1 VNEPTLCA
9 QLWRLPALLVDD
21 FSELTPEL
29 LRTAYVEALYRV
41 DEFEFERLTQS
52 YWQVSD
58 SMSTQPLFDMCVT
71 LTLNHKHCCMLT
83 RTLLMSGCCPPI
95 SLSLSLSVRF
105 LPDADDPTFCRPAV
119 PFSCGPLHDQCGPG
133 TKRTPKTYS

>member
-1 VNEPTLCA
+1 MNEPTLCA

-52 YWQVSD
+52 YWHALIGKVAHTS
-58 SMSTQPLFDMCVT
+58 SSQPVFD
-71 LTLNHKHCCMLT
+71 K
-83 RTLLMSGCCPPI
+83 
-95 SLSLSLSVRF
+95 
-105 LPDADDPTFCRPAV
+105 
-119 PFSCGPLHDQCGPG
+119 
-133 TKRTPKTYS
+133 